1 MSASAP
7 SPTVGNKHQLES
19 TSETKDHT
27 KRSRII
33 DDKDEAFRSLKPSEC
48 KELFLK
54 IVMTLLP
61 IWIKN
66 TGMEIITSCL
76 DEVVRVIRTQ
86 AEPNYDIN
94 EAWTSGLSIPELF
107 STELIPGWFPAGAY
121 SYRVTSWDNVQ
132 PELHKSVTDDLK
144 RIGLTAEIDLVKNQV
159 QGLKEIAIDV
169 AQCKLESL
177 LIPMMSQRGLSKLEN
192 FAATAIMAMH
202 AIQSSIET
210 SGTTPQLLLFSGVK
224 REGADSLVLIFNYEV
239 VPCEHQLESECP
251 GVSETHEDCST
262 ENGIGMDLQALL
274 QVDADGYPFIADFA
288 KSGKQ
293 FKPRPTSRPIAAISK
308 YFKGVIDE
316 LHRSIKQLAQ
326 LHIIMTDS

>member
-1 MSASAP
+1 MSAPAP
-7 SPTVGNKHQLES
+7 SPTAGNKHQLES
-19 TSETKDHT
+19 TSEPQDHT

-33 DDKDEAFRSLKPSEC
+33 DDKDKAFRLLKPSEC

-54 IVMTLLP
+54 IVMTRLP

-94 EAWTSGLSIPELF
+94 EAWTSGLSFPELF
-107 STELIPGWFPAGAY
+107 YSELIHG
-121 SYRVTSWDNVQ
+121 DNVQ
-132 PELHKSVTDDLK
+132 PELRKSGTDDLK
-144 RIGLTAEIDLVKNQV
+144 RIGLTSEIDLVKNQV

-224 REGADSLVLIFNYEV
+224 MVTAGSLVLIFNYEV

-251 GVSETHEDCST
+251 GVSETHENCST
-262 ENGIGMDLQALL
+262 ENGIGMDLHALL

-326 LHIIMTDS
+326 LRIIMNDS